1 MKSSLALRKHGA
13 RCLLGI
19 LLTLAAAVLCL
30 AGNDNIARLDAM
42 LGDWRMRAE
51 KPQLDRRIVI
61 VDIDEQSL
69 SRVGRFPWSRDIQAR
84 LVRQLTGHYGVSA
97 LGFDIAFPEADTS
110 SGYAVLQGLAH
121 GELAGVAGLPAQLEK
136 LRPAMDYD
144 GLFAEAMRGQPVVLG
159 YSVSEQQRKGVL
171 PKPAFTVADLNG
183 RSVTAYVARGYE
195 ANIAPLQ
202 AAAQGAGIFTA
213 LTDAD
218 GVVRSST
225 LLQRIGDGYYPS
237 LSLATVAVYLQARA
251 IAPRFTGT
259 ADTLSARELA
269 NGGLEHLML
278 FTPRGA
284 MAIPVGEALTTTVQ
298 YRGTGGPD
306 GGAFRYVSA
315 SDVLAG
321 TVPPALL
328 KGAIVLVGTTAPGL
342 NDIRATPVNAEY
354 PGVEVHANLIKS
366 MLDGRFKA
374 RPDYALALELVQI
387 VLFGLLLAGALAV
400 LPPAG
405 VMLATVGALAA
416 AVGINL
422 YLYAAHDLVL
432 GGAVLLLLILAL
444 FIANLAWGY
453 FFEVRKGRALVARF
467 GEYVAPELVA
477 EMADDP
483 QRYTMEGE
491 NRELTVLFADVRGFT
506 AISEQLAP
514 AALREYINEY
524 LTAMSE
530 DIRDSHGGTLDKYIG
545 DAVMAFWGA
554 PVAFGDH
561 ASRAVAS
568 ALLMQ
573 GSAARLNRQ
582 FCARGWPALRIGIGI
597 NTGSM
602 HVGDMGSRI
611 RRAYTVMGDSVNLA
625 ARLEG
630 ASKLY
635 GVGIVVGEVTRA
647 AAPDFLY
654 RELDRIRVLGKQE
667 AVAIFEPRG
676 LLADAG
682 KAELAQLERWHAVLV
697 RLRARDWEQ
706 AGAQLARLQADFP
719 DDGLYRLYAARLEQY
734 RNAPPPADWD
744 GVTALHSK

>member
-1 MKSSLALRKHGA
+1 MKLSLAWRKHGA
-13 RCLLGI
+13 RTLLGI
-19 LLTLAAAVLCL
+19 MLTLAAAVLCL
-30 AGNDNIARLDAM
+30 AGSENIARLDAM

-51 KPQLDRRIVI
+51 TPQLDRRIVI

-69 SRVGRFPWSRDIQAR
+69 ARVGRFPWSRDVQAR
-84 LVRQLTGHYGVSA
+84 LVRQLTGHYGVAA
-97 LGFDIAFPEADTS
+97 LGFDISFPEADTS
-110 SGYAVLQGLAH
+110 SGYAVLQGLAQ
-121 GELAGVAGLPAQLEK
+121 GALAGVPGLPAQLEK

-183 RSVTAYVARGYE
+183 RTVTAYVARGYE

-259 ADTLSARELA
+259 ADTLSAHELA
-269 NGGLEHLML
+269 NGGLEHIML

-284 MAIPVGEALTTTVQ
+284 LAIPVGEALTTTVQ
-298 YRGTGGPD
+298 YRGAGGPD

-416 AVGINL
+416 AIGINL

-432 GGAVLLLLILAL
+432 GGAVLLLLIVAL

-483 QRYTMEGE
+483 RRYTMEGE

-524 LTAMSE
+524 LTAMSH

-554 PVAFGDH
+554 PVAFDDH

-573 GSAARLNRQ
+573 ASAARLNQQ

-597 NTGSM
+597 NTGPM

-635 GVGIVVGEVTRA
+635 GVGIVVGEATRA

-654 RELDRIRVLGKQE
+654 RELDRVRVVGKQE
-667 AVAIFEPRG
+667 AVAIFEPRCP
-676 LLADAG
+676 LAGAAA
-682 KAELAQLERWHAVLV
+682 AELAQLERWHAVLAS
-697 RLRARDWEQ
+697 LRARDWAA

-734 RNAPPPADWD
+734 QNAPPPAGWD
-744 GVTALHSK
+744 GVTELHSK

>member
-1 MKSSLALRKHGA
+1 MKLAQALRKHGA
-13 RCLLGI
+13 RSLLGV
-19 LLTLAAAVLCL
+19 LLTVAAAVLCL
-30 AGNDNIARLDAM
+30 AGNENIARLDAM

-51 KPQLDRRIVI
+51 TPQLDRRIVI

-69 SRVGRFPWSRDIQAR
+69 AKVGRFPWSRDVQAR
-84 LVRQLTGHYGVSA
+84 LVRQLAGHYGVAA

-121 GELAGVAGLPAQLEK
+121 GALAGVPGLPAQLEK

-183 RSVTAYVARGYE
+183 RTVTAYVARGYE

-269 NGGLEHLML
+269 SGGLEHIML

-284 MAIPVGEALTTTVQ
+284 LAIPVGEALTTTVQ
-298 YRGTGGPD
+298 YRGAGGPD

-321 TVPPALL
+321 TVAPALL
-328 KGAIVLVGTTAPGL
+328 KGAIALVGTTAPGL

-387 VLFGLLLAGALAV
+387 LLFGLLLAGALAV

-422 YLYAAHDLVL
+422 YLYAVHDLVL

-514 AALREYINEY
+514 AALREYINAY

-573 GSAARLNRQ
+573 ASAARLNRQ
-582 FCARGWPALRIGIGI
+582 FCARGWPALRIGIGL
-597 NTGSM
+597 NTGPM

-635 GVGIVVGEVTRA
+635 GVGIVVGEATRA

-654 RELDRIRVLGKQE
+654 RELDRVRVVGKQE
-667 AVAIFEPRG
+667 AVAIFEPRC
-676 LLADAG
+676 LLADAPA
-682 KAELAQLERWHAVLV
+682 AELAQLERWHAALAS
-697 RLRARDWEQ
+697 LRARDWAA
-706 AGAQLARLQADFP
+706 AGAQLASLQADFP
-719 DDGLYRLYAARLEQY
+719 DDGLYRLYAARLAQY
-734 RNAPPPADWD
+734 RNAPPSAGWD
-744 GVTALHSK
+744 GVTELHSK